1 MCFALYSCLFRV
13 GGSPLHVERAHRP
26 ASYEPRLEPGSRRA
40 VRGRYAI
47 ESTRQRLERV
57 PLMNHPLPSE
67 ATAFRLVQITIG
79 ACVAGFVV
87 ATAGGGTADVIAVS
101 HVTAAVLTKLLLLRR
116 GKKRSSPHAPP
127 ARPANARHRIVVVAT
142 TDDISPLADD
152 VRERTVEHDS
162 DVVLVCPALNS
173 RLAHWVSDVDNA
185 EQAARQRV
193 ADGMRALVQAGVDAV
208 GVVGDPNP
216 LQAIEDALWIYGA
229 DKLVLATHADDE
241 LHWLERNVVERARA
255 HYLIPIEHLVA
266 GQEPAPLAPEPSEPE
281 LQLVPGFVAEASVL
295 AASPALVSGPDA
307 MRPMS

>member
-1 MCFALYSCLFRV
+1 MCFALCSCLFRV

-57 PLMNHPLPSE
+57 PLMNHFLPSE

-87 ATAGGGTADVIAVS
+87 GTAGGGTADVIAVS

-152 VRERTVEHDS
+152 VRERTVEHGS

-173 RLAHWVSDVDNA
+173 RLAHWVSDIDAA
-185 EQAARQRV
+185 EQAARHRV
-193 ADGMRALVQAGVDAV
+193 NAGVRALVRAGVDAL
-208 GVVGDPNP
+208 GVVGDANP

-295 AASPALVSGPDA
+295 AASPALVGGPDA

>member
-1 MCFALYSCLFRV
+1 
-13 GGSPLHVERAHRP
+13 
-26 ASYEPRLEPGSRRA
+26 
-40 VRGRYAI
+40 
-47 ESTRQRLERV
+47 
-57 PLMNHPLPSE
+57 MNHPLQSE
-67 ATAFRLVQITIG
+67 AGAFRLVQITIG
-79 ACVAGFVV
+79 ASIAAAVV
-87 ATAGGGTADVIAVS
+87 ATAGGGPADVVAVTL
-101 HVTAAVLTKLLLLRR
+101 VTAAVLTRLLLLPRA
-116 GKKRSSPHAPP
+116 KYAPPALHQAPP
-127 ARPANARHRIVVVAT
+127 ARPPNARHRIVVVAT
-142 TDDISPLADD
+142 TDDISPLAHD
-152 VRERTVEHDS
+152 VRQRTSEHDS

-173 RLAHWVSDVDNA
+173 RLAHWVSDVDTA

-229 DKLVLATHADDE
+229 DKLVLATHADDQ
-241 LHWLERNVVERARA
+241 LHWLERDVVERARA